1 MSIFET
7 GIFYLDIHIRMPLD
21 GFLEQF
27 YHIFAHHTLTYKTL
41 AREQNY
47 RKFKCKISR
56 KKKSEIWEMSTIG
69 IHYQA
74 TVF

>member
-7 GIFYLDIHIRMPLD
+7 GIFYLNIHIWMPLD

-41 AREQNY
+41 TREQNY
-47 RKFKCKISR
+47 RNCKCTISQT
-56 KKKSEIWEMSTIG
+56 KS
-69 IHYQA
+69 
-74 TVF
+74 